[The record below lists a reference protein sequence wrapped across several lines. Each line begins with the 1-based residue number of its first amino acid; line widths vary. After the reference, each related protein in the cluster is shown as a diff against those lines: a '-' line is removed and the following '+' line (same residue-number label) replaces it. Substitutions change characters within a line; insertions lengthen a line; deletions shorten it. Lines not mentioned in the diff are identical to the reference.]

1 VTIATAP
8 LMSIRPT
15 GYALRGGLHPA
26 RRPNLPGSSR
36 KGPATVRFVLTVE
49 PLPTTLGATIRGVR
63 LASLSEDDWTLI
75 HAAFLEYA
83 VLVFPGQHLSAD
95 EQAAFGRRF
104 GPFEPITANEGLT
117 PITNLMKDG
126 SLRDAED
133 PIMHIIRGNEGWHT
147 DSSYMPV
154 SAKASVLS
162 AHVVPPKGGQT
173 EWADMRAAYDA
184 LDTATKDRIAGLS
197 AYHSIIYSQR
207 RSGWDDAPQGAYG
220 YAVKDE
226 PLRPLVKVHPET
238 ERPSLFIGRHAH
250 DIPGLDPAESER
262 LLTELL
268 EFACQTPRTYEH
280 QWQVGDVIAWDN
292 RCVLHRARPWDYT
305 EPRLMKHTRIK
316 GDPVTEG
323 VPA

>member
-1 VTIATAP
+1 MI
-8 LMSIRPT
+8 
-15 GYALRGGLHPA
+15 
-26 RRPNLPGSSR
+26 
-36 KGPATVRFVLTVE
+36 KVE
-49 PLPTTLGATIRGVR
+49 PLQTTLGATIRGIS
-63 LASLSEDDWTLI
+63 LASLGDDDWALV

-83 VLVFPGQHLSAD
+83 VLVFPGQHLNSHD
-95 EQAAFGRRF
+95 QAAFGRRF

-133 PIMHIIRGNEGWHT
+133 PVMHIIRGNEGWHT

-162 AHVVPPKGGQT
+162 AHVVPPRGGQT

-184 LDTATKDRIAGLS
+184 LDSATRDRISGLR

-207 RSGWDDAPQGAYG
+207 RSGWDDAPKGAYG
-220 YAVKDE
+220 YSVDDE
-226 PLRPLVKVHPET
+226 PLRPLVKGHPET
-238 ERPSLFIGRHAH
+238 GRPSLFIGRHAH
-250 DIPGLDPAESER
+250 DIPGLDPADSEQ
-262 LLTELL
+262 LLSDLL
-268 EFACQTPRTYEH
+268 EFACQPPRTYEH
-280 QWQVGDVIAWDN
+280 RWQVGDVIVWDN

-305 EPRLMKHTRIK
+305 VPRLMKHTRIQ
-316 GDPVTEG
+316 GDPISEG